1 MKLEDLETVR
11 ILAEKRRGHARTLK
25 MIRDGESL
33 TITLGKGGAGV
44 TVVPTSMAL
53 ETMRANIAEDCAR
66 EIRVIDARLRELGVD
81 DGTGPDD
88 PAPATPGLAALA
100 EGGA

>member
-11 ILAEKRRGHARTLK
+11 TLAEKRRGHARTLQ

-33 TITLGKGGAGV
+33 KITLGEGGCGV
-44 TVVPTSMAL
+44 TIVPTLTAL

-66 EIRVIDARLRELGVD
+66 EIRVIDARLRELGID
-81 DGTGPDD
+81 DRTDPDT
-88 PAPATPGLAALA
+88 PAPASALA